1 MRTSDIDR
9 IVDEA
14 VALAET
20 WQNRANELLTAEEK
34 GIAQQMK
41 RLATHPMDKVVLTK
55 LIDQSFRSENTSRVA
70 DQVNALLREYGVP
83 DFFSSVE
90 RLLVQMFM
98 GFGRY
103 IPSISVPKMIE
114 KMRQDSSRAIIPGE
128 PEMLKAHLRMRQK
141 QGVRMNI
148 NHLGEAI
155 LGESEAQ
162 NRIETYINSLMDPEI
177 EYISIKISTIYSQIH
192 SLAFE
197 HSVAI
202 LKERISRLFRTARNH
217 FFVRNDGTE
226 VPKFVNLDMEEYRD
240 LEITA
245 TAFIRSL
252 DQDDLQNYPAGI
264 ALQAYLPDSFNIQK
278 QLTAW
283 ARARVEKGG
292 SPIKIRIVKGAN
304 MEMEQLEAALHNW
317 PLALYDNKLDVDA
330 NFKRMVHYGMI
341 PENIK
346 AANLGI
352 ASHNLFELAYAFKL
366 AQQYGVTEHFSFEML
381 KGMADHVRRAIQ
393 EISGEVVVYAP
404 VATRAQFM
412 NAIGYLVRRLDENT
426 AEENFLR
433 HSFDLT
439 TDSKTWTFL
448 KNQFVASCYHKDR
461 VGSDPYRIQNRSEEM
476 FPEKMGT
483 FHEKEFQNEA
493 DTDWSLAANR
503 NWAEAIRSKWK
514 KDPQD
519 PPLDIPLVIG
529 GDEKYS
535 NRPKND
541 CLDRSQSPE
550 TICVATY
557 TQAVDEDVDQ
567 ALAVAK
573 SDPDGWRR
581 TSMRHRHEI
590 LSKTAMEIRRLRGDL
605 IGAAAAGTGKTFIEA
620 DPEVS
625 EAVDFLEYYPF
636 STRTFNDLPNVRCS
650 GKGVGLV
657 ISPWNFPIAIPCGG
671 IAAALATGNTVVFKP
686 SSDAVLPAWLLCQ
699 AFWNAGVSKNAL
711 QFLPCSG
718 DNTGSR
724 LVSHPDVDFII
735 LTGSTGTGMSILQ
748 QQPGVVLS
756 AETGGKNATIVTA
769 ISDRGQAIKHV
780 LHSAF
785 SNSGQK
791 CSATSLLILEKE
803 VYEDRRFK
811 EQLIDAARS
820 YSVGSVW
827 HFENKMG
834 PLIHPPKGD
843 LKRALTQL
851 EPGESWALKPENI
864 DNNPCMWTPG
874 IKWGVQPESTTH
886 FTEFFGPLLGVMR
899 ADNLEHAIKLVN
911 QTGYGLTSALESLDK
926 REHAYW
932 QQRIKA
938 GNLYINRETT
948 GAMVLRQPF
957 GGMGKSSLGAG
968 IKAGGPNYVAQFVD
982 FEDIDVPQIG
992 AIKNDHALLRLV
1004 QEWHQKL
1011 NWKQMREMKTD
1022 LTKTIRA
1029 IKSYLYHWEQEFS
1042 QEKDYFH
1049 LRGQDN
1055 IVRYL
1060 PAGVVL
1066 VRIHPEDSLFET
1078 LARIA
1083 AARISKCKP
1092 EVSLPQGLDN
1102 MVSRFLASK
1111 QGQIFRGNVPVVEQ
1125 SDTELISMMPKVQR
1139 IRYAK
1144 PNRVPTQV
1152 MAAAAKMGFYISR
1165 NPVLMEGRIELLQYF
1180 QEQSVCHNYHRYGNL
1195 GERAIL

>member
-1 MRTSDIDR
+1 
-9 IVDEA
+9 
-14 VALAET
+14 
-20 WQNRANELLTAEEK
+20 
-34 GIAQQMK
+34 
-41 RLATHPMDKVVLTK
+41 
-55 LIDQSFRSENTSRVA
+55 
-70 DQVNALLREYGVP
+70 
-83 DFFSSVE
+83 
-90 RLLVQMFM
+90 
-98 GFGRY
+98 
-103 IPSISVPKMIE
+103 
-114 KMRQDSSRAIIPGE
+114 
-128 PEMLKAHLRMRQK
+128 
-141 QGVRMNI
+141 
-148 NHLGEAI
+148 
-155 LGESEAQ
+155 
-162 NRIETYINSLMDPEI
+162 
-177 EYISIKISTIYSQIH
+177 
-192 SLAFE
+192 
-197 HSVAI
+197 
-202 LKERISRLFRTARNH
+202 LFRTARNH

-226 VPKFVNLDMEEYRD
+226 VPKFLNLDMEEYRD

-252 DQDDLQNYPAGI
+252 DQNDLQNYHAGI

-283 ARARVEKGG
+283 ARARVERGG

-330 NFKRMVHYGMI
+330 NFKRMVDYGMI

-381 KGMADHVRRAIQ
+381 KGMADHVRRSIQ

-448 KNQFVASCYHKDR
+448 KNQFVASCYRKDR

-476 FPEKMGT
+476 FSEKMGT

-503 NWAEAIRSKWK
+503 NWAEAIRNKWK
-514 KDPQD
+514 KNPQD
-519 PPLDIPLVIG
+519 PLLDIPLVIG
-529 GDEKYS
+529 GEEKYS
-535 NRPKND
+535 DRPKIE
-541 CLDRSQSPE
+541 CMDRSQLPE

-557 TQAVDEDVDQ
+557 TQAVDEDVDR

-581 TSMRHRHEI
+581 TSMQHRHEI
-590 LSKTAMEIRRLRGDL
+590 LSDAAMEIRRLRGDL

-636 STRTFNDLPNVRCS
+636 SAKTFHDLPNVKCS

-657 ISPWNFPIAIPCGG
+657 VSPWNFPIAIPCGG
-671 IAAALATGNTVVFKP
+671 VAAALATGNTVVFKP
-686 SSDAVLPAWLLCQ
+686 SSSAVLPAWLLCQ
-699 AFWNAGVSKNAL
+699 AFWNAGVSKNTL

-718 DNTGSR
+718 DSTGTR

-735 LTGSTGTGMSILQ
+735 LTGSTGTGMSMLQ
-748 QQPGVVLS
+748 QQSGIILS

-827 HFENKMG
+827 QFENKMG

-851 EPGESWALKPENI
+851 EPGETWALTPENI

-886 FTEFFGPLLGVMR
+886 FTEFFGPLLGVMC
-899 ADNLEHAIKLVN
+899 ADGLEHAVKLVN
-911 QTGYGLTSALESLDK
+911 QTGYGLTSGLESLDK

-1011 NWKQMREMKTD
+1011 NWKQMRDVKTD

-1029 IKSYLYHWEQEFS
+1029 IKSYLYHREQEFF

-1066 VRIHPEDSLFET
+1066 VRIHPEDSLFEA

-1083 AARISKCKP
+1083 AAKISKCKP

-1102 MVSRFLASK
+1102 MVSRFLSSK
-1111 QGQIFRGNVPVVEQ
+1111 QGQVFLGNVPMVKQ
-1125 SDTELISMMPKVQR
+1125 SDTELISMMPTVQR

-1152 MAAAAKMGFYISR
+1152 LAAAAKRGFHISR
-1165 NPVLMEGRIELLQYF
+1165 NPVLMEGRIELMQYF
-1180 QEQSVCHNYHRYGNL
+1180 QEQSICNNYHRYGNL
-1195 GERAIL
+1195 GERAML